1 MTARCLSI
9 AKKLKNYNI
18 GVIHCPT
25 IQPLNFSEIKKKIK
39 KNTKG
44 IFTFEDN
51 YISGGFGSLIQEKIS
66 EYNINKRFFVKMF
79 GIKKEFISK
88 YGTENDLHKDQK

>member
-1 MTARCLSI
+1 M
-9 AKKLKNYNI
+9 KLKKN
-18 GVIHCPT
+18 
-25 IQPLNFSEIKKKIK
+25 K

-66 EYNINKRFFVKMF
+66 EYNINKDFLLKCLVS
-79 GIKKEFISK
+79 KKIYFK
-88 YGTENDLHKDQK
+88 YGTENDLHKDQKIDEMVMSKK

>member
-1 MTARCLSI
+1 M
-9 AKKLKNYNI
+9 KLKKI
-18 GVIHCPT
+18 T
-25 IQPLNFSEIKKKIK
+25 KK
-39 KNTKG
+39 TKG

-66 EYNINKRFFVKMF
+66 EHNIHRNFFVKMF

-88 YGTENDLHKDQK
+88 YGTEEDLHKDQEIDEENLYKKIKKILK